1 MLCRHY
7 SARELFDLGMV
18 NRVVE
23 ARELAGAAREF
34 ADTLLKKPFKAAT
47 ATKHFI
53 DGVFLTP
60 RLY

>member
-1 MLCRHY
+1 MK
-7 SARELFDLGMV
+7 ATGEL
-18 NRVVE
+18 
-23 ARELAGAAREF
+23 
-34 ADTLLKKPFKAAT
+34 ADTLLKKPSKAAT

>member
-1 MLCRHY
+1 MGMVSRVVK
-7 SARELFDLGMV
+7 ARELPKA
-18 NRVVE
+18 
-23 ARELAGAAREF
+23 AREL

-53 DGVFLTP
+53 DGVFLTA

>member
-1 MLCRHY
+1 
-7 SARELFDLGMV
+7 V
-18 NRVVE
+18 
-23 ARELAGAAREF
+23 
-34 ADTLLKKPFKAAT
+34 LLRKPRKAAT

>member
-1 MLCRHY
+1 MGMVSRVVKARQLTK
-7 SARELFDLGMV
+7 ATREL
-18 NRVVE
+18 
-23 ARELAGAAREF
+23 
-34 ADTLLKKPFKAAT
+34 ADTLLQKPSKAAT